1 MGRKR
6 NQGKARKA
14 AKAKAKEAEE
24 ERGQMTNERQQSL
37 AAQIQLMQIGGDT
50 TEECWHGLDRRFEK
64 VDYVMFVDAFKD
76 AFSASVSVT
85 QGADISICLIEAE
98 DATKDEFAEV
108 WNDSAKME
116 SAMSILLWSGTQQ
129 ILEGDYNVA
138 RLSAL
143 FSRFF
148 EQFISAALYQSQ
160 AIMNWPKIDVI
171 SNGRGSDIH
180 SLVKFFRKRIPCTC
194 LDEKYDEVKYIT
206 KMGICYNPDCR
217 LNPSGEVERSKT
229 MYCSQC
235 RSVTYCSHECQK
247 ADWSQHKEICY
258 HQASIIAEFEAKK
271 RSIDNAP

>member
-37 AAQIQLMQIGGDT
+37 AAQIQLMQIGGGDT
-50 TEECWHGLDRRFEK
+50 TECWHGLDRRFEK

-116 SAMSILLWSGTQQ
+116 IAISLLLRIGTDHV
-129 ILEGDYNVA
+129 LEDNFDYA
-138 RLSAL
+138 RDCATIARYLEEYIAVVL
-143 FSRFF
+143 KQTR
-148 EQFISAALYQSQ
+148 AV
-160 AIMNWPKIDVI
+160 MNWPKINEVYEADL
-171 SNGRGSDIH
+171 H
-180 SLVKFFRKRIPCTC
+180 TLVKFFRKRIPCCC
-194 LDEKYDEVKYIT
+194 LDEKYEEVKCT
-206 KMGICYNPDCR
+206 PKMGYCFNKQCDF
-217 LNPSGEVERSKT
+217 PSGIVERSKT
-229 MYCSQC
+229 MYCSRC
-235 RSVTYCSHECQK
+235 RCVTYCSPECQK
-247 ADWSQHKEICY
+247 ANWKLHRSACDKK
-258 HQASIIAEFEAKK
+258 AAVKAEFDAKQQ
-271 RSIDNAP
+271 NA